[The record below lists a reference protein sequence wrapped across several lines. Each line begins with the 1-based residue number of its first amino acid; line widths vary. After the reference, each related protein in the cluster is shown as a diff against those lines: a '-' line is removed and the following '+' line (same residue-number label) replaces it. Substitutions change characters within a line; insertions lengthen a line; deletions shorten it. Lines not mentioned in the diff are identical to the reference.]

1 MGLLCQV
8 HTFCCIFVLFLSPAW
23 VFIHEFMFTCSW
35 PIHRQREQNFYS
47 KNIYTY
53 IYQLAGLGMVY
64 VPIFSEYF
72 FSLWNGGE
80 GLSLQSSPNIRPNR
94 NPSFLS
100 IYLCISTILPSWI
113 LLCMY
118 NVESY
123 LLLTRICDKAP
134 ASIFVLSFVE
144 NRAHAFTTAV
154 TIQSSSMDCWCCGL
168 RTKRSSNNTLGGS
181 TYRLFCRIPHARV
194 FAFDILETS
203 SPCLR
208 VPMPAACCLFASA
221 SPVCLLPRL
230 Q

>member
-47 KNIYTY
+47 KNIYTHTY
-53 IYQLAGLGMVY
+53 INWQDSAWFMYL
-64 VPIFSEYF
+64 YF
-72 FSLWNGGE
+72 RSI
-80 GLSLQSSPNIRPNR
+80 SSPLEMEERGYPCKVVLTSDQTEIH
-94 NPSFLS
+94 PS
-100 IYLCISTILPSWI
+100 YLSTILPSWI
-113 LLCMY
+113 LLCMC

-154 TIQSSSMDCWCCGL
+154 TIQSSSIECWCCGL

-181 TYRLFCRIPHARV
+181 TNRLFCRIPHARV

-208 VPMPAACCLFASA
+208 VPMPAACS
-221 SPVCLLPRL
+221 LLPLPFVFCRGCSSWR
-230 Q
+230 

>member
-1 MGLLCQV
+1 
-8 HTFCCIFVLFLSPAW
+8 
-23 VFIHEFMFTCSW
+23 
-35 PIHRQREQNFYS
+35 
-47 KNIYTY
+47 
-53 IYQLAGLGMVY
+53 MVY

-72 FSLWNGGE
+72 FSPWNGGE

-94 NPSFLS
+94 NSSFLS
-100 IYLCISTILPSWI
+100 IYLCISTMLPSWI
-113 LLCMY
+113 LLCMC

-208 VPMPAACCLFASA
+208 VPMPAACS
-221 SPVCLLPRL
+221 LLPLPFVFCRGCSSWR
-230 Q
+230 